1 MTAIRKAT
9 ILIVEDDID
18 IANLVKFRLTREG
31 FEVRHAKDGDQA
43 LREFDDPA
51 LPDLVLMDVM
61 MPYHNGYELLAEL
74 RKRKDWEKLPVI
86 MLTSRSKEQDVVEGF
101 GLGANDYLTKPFHF
115 AELIARIHKLLPR
128 D

>member
-1 MTAIRKAT
+1 MTAIRKTT

-18 IANLVKFRLTREG
+18 IANLVRFRLTREG

-115 AELIARIHKLLPR
+115 AELIARIHKLLPH

>member
-1 MTAIRKAT
+1 MTAIRKTT

-18 IANLVKFRLTREG
+18 IANLVRFRLTREG
-31 FEVRHAKDGDQA
+31 FGVRHAKDGDHA
-43 LREFDDPA
+43 LREFDDPV

-61 MPYHNGYELLAEL
+61 MPYHNGYELLADL
-74 RKRKDWEKLPVI
+74 RKRKGWEKLPVI

-101 GLGANDYLTKPFHF
+101 